1 MLDIVLLSRAWLPM
15 QQHILISR
23 FTLTY
28 EKQLHLVELISHVN
42 GFINLIQLWRR
53 KSNNSR
59 FQKFIRCNPFSAFRY

>member
-42 GFINLIQLWRR
+42 GFINLIQLW
-53 KSNNSR
+53 
-59 FQKFIRCNPFSAFRY
+59 